1 MEIYTLTIE
10 LIFGIGQTDEGW
22 KRVIEIPEDA
32 RLADLHSFIQ
42 EIIEFDND
50 HMYEFYAGKNWRN
63 KKIDYSEDGATSIDS
78 NEFNEIVL
86 KDVYPLPSGLK
97 LYYLFDF
104 GDSWTF
110 EIKKSR
116 KKKYVE
122 KGIVYPRVI
131 ESYGQNPEQYPSWE
145 E

>member
-1 MEIYTLTIE
+1 
-10 LIFGIGQTDEGW
+10 
-22 KRVIEIPEDA
+22 
-32 RLADLHSFIQ
+32 
-42 EIIEFDND
+42 
-50 HMYEFYAGKNWRN
+50 MYEFYSGKNWRN
-63 KKIDYSEDGATSIDS
+63 RKINYSEEGATPFES
-78 NEFNEIVL
+78 NEFGKIFL
-86 KDVYPLPSGLK
+86 KDVYPLLSGLK

-104 GDSWTF
+104 GDNWTF

-122 KGIVYPRVI
+122 KSVTYPRVI

>member
-1 MEIYTLTIE
+1 MEIFTLTIE
-10 LIFGIGQTDEGW
+10 LIFGEVDEAW
-22 KRVIEIPEDA
+22 KRVIEIPENVTLSDFH
-32 RLADLHSFIQ
+32 LFIQ
-42 EIIEFDND
+42 KISEFDND

-63 KKIDYSEDGATSIDS
+63 RKIKYSEEGATPLEN
-78 NEFNEIVL
+78 NEFGEIFL

-104 GDSWTF
+104 GDNWTF

-116 KKKYVE
+116 KKKYIE
-122 KGIVYPRVI
+122 KGVTYPRVI
-131 ESYGQNPEQYPSWE
+131 ESYGQNPEQYPSLE

>member
-1 MEIYTLTIE
+1 MEVFTLTIE
-10 LIFGIGQTDEGW
+10 LIFGEVDEAW
-22 KRVIEIPEDA
+22 KKVIEIPENA
-32 RLADLHSFIQ
+32 ALSDLHLFIQ
-42 EIIEFDND
+42 KIIEFDND

-63 KKIDYSEDGATSIDS
+63 RKIEYSEGGATPIDD
-78 NEFNEIVL
+78 NKFGEILL

-104 GDSWTF
+104 GDNWTF

-122 KGIVYPRVI
+122 KGVTYPRVI